1 MITIT
6 VEKFADCWDDIVTLA
21 KAHWEE
27 SMQWQH
33 GHQPFNPSK
42 ERYQAYE
49 DAGCLVLFVVRDDGR
64 YAGHGIMY
72 VTPSMHTQAL
82 IATEDLMFLLPEY
95 RKGGI
100 GRKLYKFVED
110 TMWAMGVTE
119 ISVTAKP
126 NSPASK
132 LLESL
137 GCTLVDLVYS
147 KHASRADSAIPP
159 DAVTENPSDV
169 CAVRPE
175 SN

>member
-1 MITIT
+1 MITIG
-6 VEKFADCWDDIVTLA
+6 VEKLLDCWDDIITLA

-27 SMQWQH
+27 TMQWQH
-33 GHQPFNPSK
+33 GHQPFNPVY
-42 ERYQAYE
+42 ERYAE
-49 DAGCLVLFVVRDDGR
+49 FERIGWLVLFVVRDDGK

-72 VTPSMHTQAL
+72 LTPSMHTQAI

-95 RKGGI
+95 RNGGV

-110 TMWAMGVTE
+110 TMWSMGATE

-126 NSPASK
+126 GSPAAK

-147 KHASRADSAIPP
+147 KHASRADSAIPTN
-159 DAVTENPSDV
+159 AVTESNSHVPPET
-169 CAVRPE
+169 PE
-175 SN
+175 SA